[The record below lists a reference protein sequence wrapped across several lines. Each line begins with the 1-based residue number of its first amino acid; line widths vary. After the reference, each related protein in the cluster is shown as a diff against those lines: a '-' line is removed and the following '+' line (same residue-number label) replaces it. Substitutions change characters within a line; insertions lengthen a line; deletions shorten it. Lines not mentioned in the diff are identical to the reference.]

1 MTSHN
6 IAMALRS
13 AYLSMHRATN
23 SVLSKHK
30 VTADQFVCLVILS
43 EGIGLTQQELTKK
56 ANSDPNTIRAMLL
69 LLQKRGLIS
78 RKDHPAD
85 GRAFSVSLTKKGKL
99 RYEKLAEELKPVR
112 DSMLTIFS
120 EKETESLFH
129 FLNRISQELNK

>member
-6 IAMALRS
+6 IVMALRS

-43 EGIGLTQQELTKK
+43 ESVGLTQQELTKK

-69 LLQKRGLIS
+69 LLQKRGLIT
-78 RKDHPAD
+78 RKDHPKD
-85 GRAFSVSLTKKGKL
+85 GRAFIVALTKKGRMLFDKL
-99 RYEKLAEELKPVR
+99 VEELKPVR
-112 DSMLTIFS
+112 DSMLTIFTD
-120 EKETESLFH
+120 KETESLFH

>member
-43 EGIGLTQQELTKK
+43 ESFGLMQQELTKK

-69 LLQKRGLIS
+69 LLQKRGLIT
-78 RKDHPAD
+78 RKDHPED
-85 GRAFSVSLTKKGKL
+85 GRAFIVALTKKGRMLFDKL
-99 RYEKLAEELKPVR
+99 VEELKPVR
-112 DSMLTIFS
+112 DCMLTLFT

>member
-43 EGIGLTQQELTKK
+43 ESIGLTQQELTKK

-69 LLQKRGLIS
+69 LLQKRGLIT
-78 RKDHPAD
+78 RKDHPED
-85 GRAFSVSLTKKGKL
+85 GRAFIVALTKKGRMLFDKL
-99 RYEKLAEELKPVR
+99 VEELKPVR
-112 DSMLTIFS
+112 DSMLTIFTD
-120 EKETESLFH
+120 KETESLFH
-129 FLNRISQELNK
+129 FLDRISQ

>member
-23 SVLSKHK
+23 SVLYKHK

-43 EGIGLTQQELTKK
+43 ESIGLTQQELTKK

-69 LLQKRGLIS
+69 LLLKRGLIT
-78 RKDHPAD
+78 RKDHPED
-85 GRAFSVSLTKKGKL
+85 GRAFIVALTKKGRTLFDKL
-99 RYEKLAEELKPVR
+99 VEELKPVR
-112 DSMLTIFS
+112 ESMLTLFT

-129 FLNRISQELNK
+129 FLNRISQELNR

>member
-43 EGIGLTQQELTKK
+43 ECIGLTQQELTKK

-69 LLQKRGLIS
+69 LLQKRGLIT
-78 RKDHPAD
+78 RKDHPED
-85 GRAFSVSLTKKGKL
+85 GRAFIVALTKKGRMLFDKL
-99 RYEKLAEELKPVR
+99 VEELKPVR
-112 DSMLTIFS
+112 NSMLTLFT
-120 EKETESLFH
+120 EKETESFFH

>member
-43 EGIGLTQQELTKK
+43 ESFGLTQQELTKK

-69 LLQKRGLIS
+69 LLQKRGLIT
-78 RKDHPAD
+78 RKDHPED
-85 GRAFSVSLTKKGKL
+85 GRAFIVALTKKGRMLFDKL
-99 RYEKLAEELKPVR
+99 VEELKPVR
-112 DSMLTIFS
+112 DSMLTLFT
-120 EKETESLFH
+120 EEETESLFH